1 MTSSENTVAMNS
13 RINNALSDDLF
24 DLSGKVALVNG
35 ASRGI
40 GESCARALAAYGAR
54 VIVSSRRLD
63 ACEAVAASI
72 RDAGGQC
79 EARACHGGDLA
90 QIEALFAGIERDY
103 GRLDVLMNNA
113 ATSPYYGHVLDTDLA
128 SFDKVMDVNVRGY
141 FYACVHGARLMRK
154 NGGGSII
161 NTASVFAL
169 QPGNGD
175 GAAIYS
181 ISKAAVVNMT
191 KTFASECAEVG
202 VRVNA
207 LLPGLTQTKF
217 AGALLE
223 DEQAKATML
232 SHIPLKRVAQPDE
245 MAGAVV
251 FLASRA
257 SSYVTGSLLVVDGGF
272 TVK

>member
-1 MTSSENTVAMNS
+1 MDRKVNV
-13 RINNALSDDLF
+13 RPDDLF

-40 GESCARALAAYGAR
+40 GESCARALAAYGAK
-54 VIVSSRRLD
+54 VIVSSRKLE

-79 EARACHGGDLA
+79 EARACHAGDLE
-90 QIEALFAGIERDY
+90 QLQALFAGIERDY
-103 GRLDVLMNNA
+103 GRLDVQMNNA
-113 ATSPYYGHVLDTDLA
+113 VASPYYGHICDTDLA
-128 SFDKVMDVNVRGY
+128 SFDKVVDVNIKGC
-141 FYACVHGARLMRK
+141 FYACVYGAKLMAK

-161 NTASVFAL
+161 NTASVFGL
-169 QPGNGD
+169 QPGAGE

-181 ISKAAVVNMT
+181 ISKGAIITLT
-191 KTFASECAEVG
+191 KAFASECADMG

-223 DEQAKATML
+223 SDSNMSAML
-232 SHIPLKRVAQPDE
+232 PRIPLKRVAQPDE

-251 FLASRA
+251 YLASNA
-257 SSYVTGSLLVVDGGF
+257 SSYATGSLLIVDGGYS
-272 TVK
+272 VY